1 MEQVKADLMLA
12 RKELKRVEQSVP
24 KEDEA
29 ADVNED
35 DIDVDENE
43 KK

>member
-24 KEDEA
+24 KEDAA

-35 DIDVDENE
+35 DIDVDEN
-43 KK
+43 